1 MSLKTQAL
9 LIVFSIAAGGLI
21 AIGCA
26 SLGLYSVLI
35 GAAAAL
41 GCMCLG
47 FAALGRLKCPGCG
60 VVLAKK
66 FPAGALLLLPFAKD
80 KCPNCGTTLP

>member
-1 MSLKTQAL
+1 MSLRTQAL
-9 LIVFSIAAGGLI
+9 LILFSIAAGGLI
-21 AIGCA
+21 AFGGA
-26 SLGLYSVLI
+26 SLGLYGVSI

-41 GCMCLG
+41 VCMCLG
-47 FAALGRLKCPGCG
+47 FAALGRLKCPGCS

-66 FPAGALLLLPFAKD
+66 FPAGALILLPFAKD